1 MSKEK
6 VEKVKKSKP
15 AAMKAEKKQEL
26 KRFSVESVSTF
37 YEVHIV
43 HAENEEQAK
52 FIASQSDYNASIWTG
67 QQPFNVRVCEDAD
80 LSRFQELDKYFF
92 AGSAKVD
99 ADGNLHYVR
108 EDGSVMAAMPV
119 TKIL

>member
-1 MSKEK
+1 MSKAK

-52 FIASQSDYNASIWTG
+52 FLATQSDYNASKWLG
-67 QQPFNVRVCEDAD
+67 QQISNVRVCEDAD
-80 LSRFQELDKYFF
+80 LIRLKEMDKYFF
-92 AGSAKVD
+92 EGSATVD
-99 ADGNLHYVR
+99 KDGNLYYVR
-108 EDGSVMAAMPV
+108 EDGSVMESMPL